1 MGGNV
6 RFTPRKTDAL
16 FDLLR
21 PIVSGLN
28 MTLVEVAVARRKG
41 SAHIK
46 IVVYKDGVVGIDDCS
61 RVHRAVVPRL
71 DLAFPQEDFSVE
83 VSSPGI
89 ERLFKNASEFAL
101 FIGRGV
107 RCYRTDISDW
117 TGGVLKSADE
127 TRIALEN
134 EQGTALL
141 EYGVIAKAKL
151 DKSYEVYS
159 RE

>member
-1 MGGNV
+1 M
-6 RFTPRKTDAL
+6 RFTPRKTDVL
-16 FDLLR
+16 FDLLH
-21 PIVSGLN
+21 PVVSGLN
-28 MTLVEVAVARRKG
+28 MTLVETAVTRRKG
-41 SAHIK
+41 SVHIK

-71 DLAFPQEDFSVE
+71 DLVFLKEDFSVE

-89 ERLFKNASEFAL
+89 ERLFRDASEFAL

-134 EQGTALL
+134 EQGMILL

>member
-1 MGGNV
+1 V
-6 RFTPRKTDAL
+6 QFTPRKTDAL
-16 FDLLR
+16 FDLLH

-28 MTLVEVAVARRKG
+28 MTLVETAVARRKE
-41 SAHIK
+41 SVHIK

-61 RVHRAVVPRL
+61 RVHRAVAPRL
-71 DLAFPQEDFSVE
+71 DLAFPKEDYSVE

-89 ERLFKNASEFAL
+89 ERLFKDASEFAL

-134 EQGTALL
+134 EQGMILL